1 MSLNIMIDLET
12 LGTVPGC
19 GILSIGAVSFDE
31 KYKFYST
38 ISRSS
43 CSSLGLHED
52 PETIKWWKQW
62 WNAQTSTEIEATFSG
77 TKPIRTVLTDFA
89 YWLHKVEL
97 SARDGKA
104 FIWSNGADFDLP
116 ILRYAYKAL
125 DLPSPWTAYR
135 GRCYRTYKNLPENKE
150 IKGDETGGTKH
161 NALDDAIF
169 QARHMTKL
177 IANRKERGIE

>member
-52 PETIKWWKQW
+52 PDTMVW
-62 WNAQTSTEIEATFSG
+62 WNRQSKEAKEEAFSG
-77 TKPIRTVLTDFA
+77 ITPIKGALMDFA
-89 YWLHKVEL
+89 LWYSRTEL
-97 SARDGKA
+97 DARDGKA

-116 ILRYAYKAL
+116 ILRYAYRAVGL
-125 DLPSPWTAYR
+125 TPPWTAYR
-135 GRCYRTYKNLPENKE
+135 GRCYRTYKNLPENKG
-150 IKGDETGGTKH
+150 IKGEEIAGTKH